1 MSTELSRHVDT
12 ISHALFAIKDLFHD
26 PATLHFGDIHKEME
40 RFEAA
45 FNVKASLDAFFAF
58 LCERCRFGVV
68 GTASPRSWYR
78 CSTYPVLQGVFFH
91 S

>member
-26 PATLHFGDIHKEME
+26 PATLHFDDIHKEME

-45 FNVKASLDAFFAF
+45 FNLSLI
-58 LCERCRFGVV
+58 
-68 GTASPRSWYR
+68 
-78 CSTYPVLQGVFFH
+78 H
-91 S
+91 I